1 MNKTFDVVFKI
12 DELLPEA
19 LALADLIQASANNDG
34 LISTESV
41 EYGADMLYCRLDQIA
56 QLVKESIKEVQKND
70 SKTDL

>member
-1 MNKTFDVVFKI
+1 MNKPLDVLLKI

-41 EYGADMLYCRLDQIA
+41 GYGADMLHNRLTQISE
-56 QLVKESIKEVQKND
+56 LVEESIREVQNND
-70 SKTDL
+70 AQ